1 MVDFF
6 VRANFLFKLQ
16 VVLASTSS
24 TFSIILFLTNVR
36 LMRINNEI
44 GYKKQN
50 MLIFKI
56 FLH

>member
-36 LMRINNEI
+36 L
-44 GYKKQN
+44 Y
-50 MLIFKI
+50 LI
-56 FLH
+56 LLNYNLSQ